1 MYRLSFL
8 GFLIISMLTFS
19 TTLRAEDINP
29 LRAKFK
35 EIRNT
40 QFGTYGIFTIT
51 NIGQRDIDDINLSLF
66 LKGPN
71 GDTLSSMGVTDSTVG
86 LVWLKVNQSKEE
98 GIPLDR
104 YKEAKLLLEKNPDK
118 ANLKIKIKNITYMN
132 HNI

>member
-132 HNI
+132 H

>member
-29 LRAKFK
+29 LRAEFK

-132 HNI
+132 H